1 MALAT
6 GALTAA
12 TLVPKIPALLKGIY
26 NSKHLMSIL
35 LGGTVLGGT
44 ALSEMGKA
52 GERGLS
58 REQIA
63 LQKMIAEAQAK
74 AAERGTKESRK
85 STQKYMDQLMKMR
98 ASEKREARESE
109 MMESFTRSQDRQMS
123 LVVQALQG
131 MTQRPTGAPKQ
142 PGGGGGMMDLMR
154 SNY

>member
-12 TLVPKIPALLKGIY
+12 TLIPKIPALLKGIY

-74 AAERGTKESRK
+74 AAERGTKESRR
-85 STQKYMDQLMKMR
+85 STEKYMEQLLKLK
-98 ASEKREARESE
+98 ATEKREARESE
-109 MMESFTRSQDRQMS
+109 MLQSFTASQDRQMA

-131 MTQRPTGAPKQ
+131 MTQRPTGAPRE
-142 PGGGGGMMDLMR
+142 PGGGGMMALTR
-154 SNY
+154 GNY